1 MIEKRNIEERAKKCT
16 ASWDLSTDDLAEC
29 AVRDYVQVGHA
40 GLWPDLEEW
49 KNVLMRYR
57 GKCKHLRI
65 TDCDTIGSFAFA
77 GNEALEGILI
87 FGAAQILDGAFAGCP
102 NLKAVLVYS
111 AFGQGLLSIGSGAF
125 SGCTSLELVRLPETL
140 KTIGEAA
147 FTGCSSLR
155 ELEIPDSVVSI
166 GEAAFA
172 GCTELSITKLPKDLK
187 VIESNVFS
195 QVASVCDL
203 PESVLIIKEETYK
216 YCFPRDFYVPKSVK
230 YIGRNAFPPLTEYED
245 DHGCILFGGT
255 EEEWNAIEID
265 KAGGRLDGYKIKFNC
280 KRRDRGGNV

>member
-1 MIEKRNIEERAKKCT
+1 MIEKMSMKEAIKKCV
-16 ASWDLSTDDLAEC
+16 ASWDLSQDDLAEC
-29 AVRDYVQVGHA
+29 AVRESVQVGYA
-40 GLWPDLEEW
+40 GLDPELEEW
-49 KNVLMRYR
+49 REVLMRYQ
-57 GKCKHLRI
+57 GKYRHLRI

-77 GNEALEGILI
+77 GNETLEGVLIL
-87 FGAAQILDGAFAGCP
+87 GAAQILDGAFINCL
-102 NLKAVLVYS
+102 NLKAALFCETS
-111 AFGQGLLSIGSGAF
+111 GQGLLSIGNAAF
-125 SGCTSLELVRLPETL
+125 SGCRSLETLVLPETL

-155 ELEIPDSVVSI
+155 ELEIPEGVVSI

-195 QVASVCDL
+195 QVAFVCDL
-203 PESVLIIKEETYK
+203 PESVLIIKEEAYE

-230 YIGRNAFPPLTEYED
+230 YIGRNAFPPLAEYED
-245 DHGCILFGGT
+245 DNEYCILFGGA

-265 KAGGRLDGYKIKFNC
+265 RTGGWLDGYKIKFNC
-280 KRRDRGGNV
+280 KRRD

>member
-1 MIEKRNIEERAKKCT
+1 MIEKMSMEERAKNCT
-16 ASWDLSTDDLAEC
+16 ESWDLSQDDLAEC
-29 AVRDYVQVGHA
+29 AVRETVQVGYA
-40 GLWPDLEEW
+40 GLGPDLEEW
-49 KNVLMRYR
+49 RNVLMRYR
-57 GKCKHLRI
+57 GKCKHLRL

-77 GNEALEGILI
+77 GNETLEGILI
-87 FGAAQILDGAFAGCP
+87 FGAVQILDGAFAGCP
-102 NLKAVLVYS
+102 NLKAVLVYETS
-111 AFGQGLLSIGSGAF
+111 EQGLLSIGGGAF
-125 SGCTSLELVRLPETL
+125 SGCKSLELVRLPETL

-155 ELEIPDSVVSI
+155 ELEIPEGVVSI

-195 QVASVCDL
+195 QVAFVCDL
-203 PESVLIIKEETYK
+203 PESVIIIKEEAYE

-230 YIGRNAFPPLTEYED
+230 YIGRNAFPPLAEYKD
-245 DHGCILFGGT
+245 DNEYCILFGGT

-265 KAGGRLDGYKIKFNC
+265 RTGGWLDGYKVKFNC
-280 KRRDRGGNV
+280 KRRD